1 MQKFE
6 TFNSYSHPPSPP
18 PKFAS
23 PLFYSLLPFCV
34 IIQYIIHSS
43 LTLSHL
49 FLQPNQIGMT
59 WQYTIEWH
67 DTSSHGINSHRKSI
81 VVVTSKPR
89 SQSEKQ
95 LIQIKTWTSSSTAS
109 SSFSS
114 HNDDNDKIMAGKS
127 NTDTTNNDNNNNPAE
142 IVLFA
147 QVMRGD
153 SPVIG
158 AKVMA
163 SVSFEST
170 NNASVVTL
178 SPVRL
183 HDNGYGGE
191 NEDFLIQSYYSPCL
205 LWFFFERGKIR
216 HKSGSFEST

>member
-1 MQKFE
+1 
-6 TFNSYSHPPSPP
+6 
-18 PKFAS
+18 
-23 PLFYSLLPFCV
+23 
-34 IIQYIIHSS
+34 
-43 LTLSHL
+43 
-49 FLQPNQIGMT
+49 MT

-95 LIQIKTWTSSSTAS
+95 LIQIKTWTSSSLLTAS
-109 SSFSS
+109 PL
-114 HNDDNDKIMAGKS
+114 NDDNDKMMAGNS
-127 NTDTTNNDNNNNPAE
+127 NSNNNNPAE

-163 SVSFEST
+163 AVSFEST

-191 NEDFLIQSYYSPCL
+191 KEDFLIQSYIALAC
-205 LWFFFERGKIR
+205 
-216 HKSGSFEST
+216 GSF

>member
-1 MQKFE
+1 
-6 TFNSYSHPPSPP
+6 
-18 PKFAS
+18 
-23 PLFYSLLPFCV
+23 
-34 IIQYIIHSS
+34 
-43 LTLSHL
+43 
-49 FLQPNQIGMT
+49 
-59 WQYTIEWH
+59 
-67 DTSSHGINSHRKSI
+67 
-81 VVVTSKPR
+81 
-89 SQSEKQ
+89 
-95 LIQIKTWTSSSTAS
+95 
-109 SSFSS
+109 
-114 HNDDNDKIMAGKS
+114 MAENS

-216 HKSGSFEST
+216 RKSGSFEST